1 MEEFISLNVH
11 LKKDYLY
18 IISVQIFKVKKFESQ
33 IVFMIVVI
41 FFFFSETFCIGLV
54 LLYFCVSELFWKVE
68 FTKYF

>member
-41 FFFFSETFCIGLV
+41 FFSETFCIALV
-54 LLYFCVSELFWKVE
+54 LLYFCVSELF
-68 FTKYF
+68 